1 MVSIISRE
9 ADSIYIYKGSACPD
23 QSDLLPRLYDN
34 EDLREAYEQG
44 ASRRVTNEEIK
55 AAVDYVGKSII
66 LPGRLLETIIR
77 DAFNAARRKA
87 TEDESFR

>member
-55 AAVDYVGKSII
+55 AAVDYVGKFII
-66 LPGRLLETIIR
+66 LPGGYLENIIR
-77 DAFNAARRKA
+77 TAFNAARRKA
-87 TEDESFR
+87 TEE